1 MKSLCTL
8 GSLLALL
15 TCIQAAPIESRSLLT
30 GDGTFYQVG
39 LGSCGET
46 SSDSDMVAALSSE
59 LMRDSKKYC
68 GKSITVKSKK
78 GSVKLK
84 VVDTCPSCS
93 KGDVDM
99 SSAAFKK
106 LGSLNTGRID
116 ISWSL

>member
-1 MKSLCTL
+1 MKAAVLFV
-8 GSLLALL
+8 LATFL
-15 TCIQAAPIESRSLLT
+15 IQNQAAPIETRSLLT

-39 LGSCGET
+39 LGSCGKE

-59 LMRDSKKYC
+59 LMGDKKYC
-68 GKSITVKSKK
+68 GKKITVKSKK

-106 LGSLNTGRID
+106 LGSLDSGRID